1 MQFNSIV
8 FAAPKCSYST
18 ESLFKQIIYV
28 PKLMTPHESIPC
40 LFLDR
45 EDPVLKL
52 PKFLEDF
59 TEESSNGPKSLK
71 PVQIDSKLNPEH
83 IERLETLI
91 NEPSTRDTIVDSN
104 ANNFI
109 LKSLKQLK
117 QKLY

>member
-28 PKLMTPHESIPC
+28 PKHKTPHESIPC

-45 EDPVLKL
+45 EDPVIKI
-52 PKFLEDF
+52 PKFCQNF
-59 TEESSNGPKSLK
+59 AQESQNGPKSLK
-71 PVQIDSKLNPEH
+71 PVLIDSNKNPEH
-83 IERLETLI
+83 IERLETFPD
-91 NEPSTRDTIVDSN
+91 EPSTRDTIIENS

-109 LKSLKQLK
+109 LKSLR
-117 QKLY
+117 